1 MSVALV
7 NTMEPGVE
15 LVELVIAH
23 QLTVPMVLVRFG
35 HTLVSL
41 LCPTMQAVA
50 VNELV
55 NVPGRLHG
63 ASVELVVQKT
73 LFGV

>member
-1 MSVALV
+1 
-7 NTMEPGVE
+7 VE

-23 QLTVPMVLVRFG
+23 QVTLPIVFVRFG
-35 HTLVSL
+35 HALVSL

-63 ASVELVVQKT
+63 ASEELVVQKT
-73 LFGV
+73 LPGV